1 MPKGRVAPREMT
13 CRACG
18 SVFVTDKVGKA
29 SFYCREAVCD
39 ERRRVE
45 GIRVRTVRGSFT
57 SSPALARLDRIAR
70 RVMAAQAAEE
80 RRRERFEVMW
90 RREVEAWLWSLDA
103 PARRAA
109 AVAERRR
116 AREAKMRADR
126 RAREAGRARARART
140 AAEAMR
146 PRLAKA
152 QERAQ
157 RLADELA
164 ALERAAGI
172 VGPAEAA
179 EAPIAD
185 ERLAAIAA
193 ALAQRP
199 LDAEAGRGEL
209 RRAIT
214 RLANATG
221 LAQTRAALRD
231 VAVEALAWERRLPKR
246 VQAISGID
254 TDRDIAA

>member
-18 SVFVTDKVGKA
+18 SVFVTDKSGKA
-29 SFYCREAVCD
+29 AYYCRTEACD
-39 ERRRVE
+39 ERRQVV
-45 GIRVRTVRGSFT
+45 GVRVRNEHGYTVRTG
-57 SSPALARLDRIAR
+57 PARLRWIAGQ
-70 RVMAAQAAEE
+70 VMAMQAAQE
-80 RRRERFEVMW
+80 RSRARFERQW
-90 RREVEAWLWSLDA
+90 RREVEAWLWSRDA

-116 AREAKMRADR
+116 AREAKARADR

-185 ERLAAIAA
+185 EHLAAIAA